1 MKFTGGDTAKSNTFQ
16 IVPIGNLQTGTVAG
30 AQQPAVS
37 FRQPPADNR
46 SDRVQD
52 IPARQVERRCDL
64 RLSRRFIVPL
74 LCHQLRT
81 GKAELYARE
90 SVNGIVDTPVVR
102 TEATEHLIVR
112 GIDDGVAFQCCDI
125 ALPQVN
131 IGADRHKS
139 SKVGHALLP
148 RFFFEIFVLHLQKLR
163 VAGFRHPHIEK
174 RTEQALLR
182 LLLLWNGQILPSFP

>member
-1 MKFTGGDTAKSNTFQ
+1 MLFIRQSK
-16 IVPIGNLQTGTVAG
+16 TGTVAG
-30 AQQPAVS
+30 TQQFAVS
-37 FRQPPADNR
+37 LRQPPADNR

-102 TEATEHLIVR
+102 TEATEQRAVR
-112 GIDDGVAFQCCDI
+112 GIDDSVAFQRCDI

-131 IGADRHKS
+131 IGADRRKG
-139 SKVGHALLP
+139 SKVGHALLQC
-148 RFFFEIFVLHLQKLR
+148 FLAQIFVLHLQKLR
-163 VAGFRHPHIEK
+163 VAGFRRSDIEK
-174 RTEQALLR
+174 CAEQALLR
-182 LLLLWNGQILPSFP
+182 LLLRRRCDFFAAFIRKSSDEV